1 MPTFKG
7 QIQGLTQLKAK
18 LDKYNKDLSVGVDG
32 ILSDGAMQIASIA
45 RSRAPKGNQGKL
57 PASIKA
63 DVSVPFKKTIE
74 ASAPYA
80 AYVEFG
86 TGSRVFEN
94 RIGFE
99 FAPEVK
105 EFAMEFYVNGKG
117 KIPATPFMF
126 PALEQGKVQII
137 QDVKKLFGL

>member
-7 QIQGLTQLKAK
+7 EIKGLAALKAK

-32 ILSDGAMQIASIA
+32 ILSDGAMSIA
-45 RSRAPKGNQGKL
+45 ANARARAPKGNQGKL
-57 PASIKA
+57 PASIRA
-63 DVSVPFKKTIE
+63 DVSQPFNKIIE
-74 ASAPYA
+74 AGAPYA

-94 RIGFE
+94 KIGFD

-105 EFAMEFYVNGKG
+105 QFALEFYVNGLG
-117 KIPATPFMF
+117 RMPASPFMF
-126 PALEQGKVQII
+126 PALEQGKIQII
-137 QDVKKLFGL
+137 KDVKKLLGL